1 MVHEFEFRFDVPFVK
16 NAYTLPNLPLVWAS
30 SAATAGL
37 YSAQNTPLEHLYSPI
52 LLLARNSF
60 L

>member
-16 NAYTLPNLPLVWAS
+16 NAYTLPTLPLVWPS

-37 YSAQNTPLEHLYSPI
+37 YSAQNTPLEHLYSRCSKAP
-52 LLLARNSF
+52 
-60 L
+60 